1 MHRAPLSLLLLLIY
15 HNPPAADMVNQF
27 VTLERGEQGDVE
39 LVGEG
44 RFGQGGLQSVDV
56 GTRKVFARQCDVH
69 VGKRLVVPFGPR
81 AVEDD
86 LPDVPIGAEQL
97 VQFLQFRFL

>member
-1 MHRAPLSLLLLLIY
+1 
-15 HNPPAADMVNQF
+15 MVNQF
-27 VTLERGEQGDVE
+27 ITLERGEQGDVE

-69 VGKRLVVPFGPR
+69 VGKQLVVSLGTR

>member
-1 MHRAPLSLLLLLIY
+1 
-15 HNPPAADMVNQF
+15 MVNQF
-27 VTLERGEQGDVE
+27 ITLERGEQGDVE

-44 RFGQGGLQSVDV
+44 RFGQSGLQSVDV

-69 VGKRLVVPFGPR
+69 VGKRLVVPLGTR

-86 LPDVPIGAEQL
+86 LPDGIRIMWVRCLPTSTWW
-97 VQFLQFRFL
+97 LQSG

>member
-1 MHRAPLSLLLLLIY
+1 
-15 HNPPAADMVNQF
+15 MVNQF
-27 VTLERGEQGDVE
+27 ITLERGEQGDVE
-39 LVGEG
+39 LVRER
-44 RFGQGGLQSVDV
+44 RFGQSGLQSVDV

-69 VGKRLVVPFGPR
+69 VRKRLVVPLGTR

>member
-1 MHRAPLSLLLLLIY
+1 
-15 HNPPAADMVNQF
+15 MVNQF
-27 VTLERGEQGDVE
+27 VALERGEQGDVE

-44 RFGQGGLQSVDV
+44 RFGQGSLQSVDV

-69 VGKRLVVPFGPR
+69 VGKRFVVPLGTR

-86 LPDVPIGAEQL
+86 LPDVSIGAE
-97 VQFLQFRFL
+97 

>member
-27 VTLERGEQGDVE
+27 VALERGEQGDVE

-44 RFGQGGLQSVDV
+44 RFGKGGLQSVDV
-56 GTRKVFARQCDVH
+56 GTRKVFARQCD
-69 VGKRLVVPFGPR
+69 PSCT
-81 AVEDD
+81 D
-86 LPDVPIGAEQL
+86 GADYL
-97 VQFLQFRFL
+97 LSG